1 MATAYPGA
9 LDTTGSQLRTD
20 IAPTDDLD
28 ASGKRHDEMHVNVHG
43 AAVAVETKLGIGAS
57 TATVGTVM
65 MGAASAGT
73 TAWTTIAEGNL
84 ILSNQV
90 FG

>member
-9 LDTTGSQLRTD
+9 LDTVGSQLRTD
-20 IAPTDDLD
+20 IASDDDLD
-28 ASGKRHDEMHVNVHG
+28 ASGKQHDVMHVNVHG
-43 AAVAVETKLGIGAS
+43 AAIAVETKLGIGAS

-65 MGAASAGT
+65 NGTAAGT
-73 TAWTTIAEGNL
+73 TSWTTVAEANI